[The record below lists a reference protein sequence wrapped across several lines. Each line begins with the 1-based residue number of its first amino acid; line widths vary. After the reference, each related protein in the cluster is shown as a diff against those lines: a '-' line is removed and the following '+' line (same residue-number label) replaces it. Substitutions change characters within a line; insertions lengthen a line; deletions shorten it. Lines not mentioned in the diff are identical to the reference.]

1 MVLVYVDDVLIT
13 GSNTVYIT
21 ELITLLSS
29 KFVMK
34 DLGSLSY
41 FLGIEVLTTDKGI
54 LLSQIKYA
62 ADLLV
67 KARMLDCRPSPSPC
81 STKPT
86 VLEPDIPFSDQHSYR
101 AIVGSL
107 QYLTLTRPELSFAV
121 NLACQH
127 MLNPKQ
133 SDFIVV
139 KRILR
144 YIKGS
149 LHQGLQFVHGPL
161 HVTAFTDVDWS
172 GDHLDRRSTT
182 RFCVFLG
189 PNLISWS
196 AKKQPTVA
204 WSSTEAEYKAL
215 ANTAADISWIQ
226 QLLLDLSVSLTLP
239 HVVWCDNL
247 SAMALASNPIFHA
260 RTKHVEVDYHFVREK
275 VITKQILVQ
284 HVGTLDQIAD
294 IFTKPLSV
302 ARFQY
307 LKSKLMVVNTPMSLQ
322 GCVSKSH

>member
-1 MVLVYVDDVLIT
+1 MTSLGSSQKRQGFFITNSKADASLFTQKNDKGIIVVLVYVDDILIT

-54 LLSQIKYA
+54 LLSQTKYA
-62 ADLLV
+62 TDLLV

-127 MLNPKQ
+127 MLNPK
-133 SDFIVV
+133 
-139 KRILR
+139 
-144 YIKGS
+144 
-149 LHQGLQFVHGPL
+149 
-161 HVTAFTDVDWS
+161 
-172 GDHLDRRSTT
+172 
-182 RFCVFLG
+182 
-189 PNLISWS
+189 
-196 AKKQPTVA
+196 
-204 WSSTEAEYKAL
+204 
-215 ANTAADISWIQ
+215 
-226 QLLLDLSVSLTLP
+226 
-239 HVVWCDNL
+239 
-247 SAMALASNPIFHA
+247 
-260 RTKHVEVDYHFVREK
+260 
-275 VITKQILVQ
+275 
-284 HVGTLDQIAD
+284 
-294 IFTKPLSV
+294 
-302 ARFQY
+302 
-307 LKSKLMVVNTPMSLQ
+307 
-322 GCVSKSH
+322 

>member
-1 MVLVYVDDVLIT
+1 M
-13 GSNTVYIT
+13 
-21 ELITLLSS
+21 
-29 KFVMK
+29 
-34 DLGSLSY
+34 
-41 FLGIEVLTTDKGI
+41 
-54 LLSQIKYA
+54 
-62 ADLLV
+62 
-67 KARMLDCRPSPSPC
+67 P
-81 STKPT
+81 
-86 VLEPDIPFSDQHSYR
+86 
-101 AIVGSL
+101 
-107 QYLTLTRPELSFAV
+107 
-121 NLACQH
+121 
-127 MLNPKQ
+127 
-133 SDFIVV
+133 
-139 KRILR
+139 
-144 YIKGS
+144 
-149 LHQGLQFVHGPL
+149 GPL
-161 HVTAFTDVDWS
+161 HVTALTDVDWA

-204 WSSTEAEYKAL
+204 RSSTEAEYKAL

-247 SAMALASNPIFHA
+247 SAIALASNPIFHA

-307 LKSKLMVVNTPMSLQ
+307 LKSKLLVVNTPMSLQ